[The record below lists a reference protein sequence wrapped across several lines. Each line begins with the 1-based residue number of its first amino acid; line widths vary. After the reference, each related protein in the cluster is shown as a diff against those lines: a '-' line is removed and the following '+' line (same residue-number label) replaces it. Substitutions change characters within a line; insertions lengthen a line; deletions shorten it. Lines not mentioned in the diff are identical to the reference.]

1 MTSIPDQ
8 ELDYHY
14 SPSRWSHRM
23 SPAEVV
29 ADHIESSARGS
40 KESKWTLETE
50 ADISYGE
57 SEKEKID
64 VFHKIGAQKRGAPIF
79 VYFHGGYWQV
89 KELSRQNSSFMAVPL
104 CAAGATVI
112 VVGYDLAP
120 DVSMDTILMQV
131 KRAMRLIIKL
141 AKERE
146 SSGIYVSGHSAGAHL
161 AAMML
166 MVSFSE
172 EDAFDSELIKGAMLV
187 SGVFD
192 VRPLTKTPTNDPLKL
207 TEEEAWSFSPMG
219 LVEDIAQLSRHRHI
233 VIAVGEYDPPEFR
246 RQSGEM
252 EKVLRDRGIRTSYVD
267 VPDTDHFSVIDKLR
281 NGKYLL
287 TKECIRLMGL

>member
-14 SPSRWSHRM
+14 SPSRWSHRLG
-23 SPAEVV
+23 PDEVIV
-29 ADHIESSARGS
+29 DHIDSMERAS

-50 ADISYGE
+50 ADVSYGE

-64 VFHKIGAQKRGAPIF
+64 VFHKIGAPKKGAPIF
-79 VYFHGGYWQV
+79 VYFHGGYWQI
-89 KELSRQNSSFMAVPL
+89 KEIGRENSSFMAVPL
-104 CAAGATVI
+104 CNAGATVI

-120 DVSMDTILMQV
+120 DVSMDTTVLQV

-146 SSGIYVSGHSAGAHL
+146 SSGIYVSGHSAGGHL
-161 AAMML
+161 AALML
-166 MVSFSE
+166 MVSFSD
-172 EDAFDSELIKGAMLV
+172 DAFDCELIKGAMLV

-192 VRPLTKTPTNDPLKL
+192 VRPLTKTTTNDPIKL
-207 TEEEAWSFSPMG
+207 TEEDAWRFSPMS
-219 LVEDIAQLSRHRHI
+219 LVDDIAQLSRHRHI

-252 EKVLRDRGIRTSYVD
+252 EKALRDRGIKTSYVD
-267 VPDTDHFSVIDKLR
+267 VPDTDHFNVIDKLR
-281 NGKYLL
+281 DGKYLL